1 MGQQMNMSPK
11 QSPEDGGRAV
21 LRCIH
26 TLLWISNCSMPAMVH
41 FALCARRVFGQEGE
55 SRLI

>member
-1 MGQQMNMSPK
+1 MNMSPK
-11 QSPEDGGRAV
+11 QSREDGGRAV

-26 TLLWISNCSMPAMVH
+26 TLLWISNCSMPAMVY
-41 FALCARRVFGQEGE
+41 FALCAGRVFGQEGE